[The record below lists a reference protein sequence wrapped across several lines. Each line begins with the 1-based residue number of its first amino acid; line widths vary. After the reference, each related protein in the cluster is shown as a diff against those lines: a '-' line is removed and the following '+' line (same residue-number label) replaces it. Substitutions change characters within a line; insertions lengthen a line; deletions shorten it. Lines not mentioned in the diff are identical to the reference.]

1 MSRLEVLP
9 IVDVMTLLKMI
20 SLVDFFLGTR
30 HDTKDMVPIFSYN
43 LHDKPMGRVSI
54 NWNAFGCNEQL
65 KTRKFITLRSVE
77 MVYYRSL

>member
-30 HDTKDMVPIFSYN
+30 YDTKDMVPIFSYN